1 LFEGVAVSVVSRQ
14 REARDGDA
22 NIVNDVC
29 ADGNDGNERLCDN
42 VAPSRTAVVTVAV
55 AVFSSSNRWS
65 SFDSVPG
72 APKRIIDM
80 FIVVGDGHPLLVTVY
95 LFSCNCFV
103 NSIQTTTTKPTGEQN
118 RQLQTTTHDV
128 KKKEKK
134 TRGTV
139 VVTNAHVNNL
149 INSGRPNAINDST
162 R

>member
-103 NSIQTTTTKPTGEQN
+103 NSNNHDQTDCGEQN
-118 RQLQTTTHDV
+118 RTITNTTHDV
-128 KKKEKK
+128 KKKKK
-134 TRGTV
+134 DKRNGRG
-139 VVTNAHVNNL
+139 NAR
-149 INSGRPNAINDST
+149 SRK
-162 R
+162 